1 MTVHATLRRYLPALV
16 SRIATPS
23 IALVALALL
32 PAACSNEISVTGLRE
47 SGRETGVS
55 ADLTLA
61 TIDGAGLPFNLG
73 STGEAIVEVMS
84 GNLNLQQDGSFMRQ
98 TSIRTT
104 SSSTQQADVSSNTDL
119 GSYTLA
125 GESLTLFGRGGT
137 LTGTLVGGQ
146 ATLQIDGR
154 EWAYR

>member
-1 MTVHATLRRYLPALV
+1 MTVYPTLRPYLTTLV
-16 SRIATPS
+16 SRIATSP

-32 PAACSNEISVTGLRE
+32 QAACSNEISVSGLSE

-73 STGEAIVEVMS
+73 STGDAIVKVVS
-84 GNLNLQQDGSFMRQ
+84 GNLNLQQNGSFMRQ
-98 TSIRTT
+98 TAIRTT

-125 GESLTLFGRGGT
+125 RESLTLFGRDGAV
-137 LTGTLVGGQ
+137 TGTLVGSQ

-154 EWAYR
+154 EWAYQ